1 MCTLP
6 LIYVSI
12 DNAGLIASRTT
23 PSHHRVDS
31 NGKLSS
37 APGLP
42 SHRHL
47 DILTFCQPQVS
58 AQSATRRDQNA
69 CEHFQHSRATSS
81 KCLTRTKSRVKNASI
96 LVCDRGWKQR
106 HCCCQALLH
115 IYTSEPP
122 YLTAY
127 APCDVSSRGFFFVS
141 FGEQDSE
148 TCKIVWHKLHK
159 HMGTI
164 ISGSP
169 SQTRIADTYFNPSV
183 GDHGGAK
190 VA

>member
-1 MCTLP
+1 MHVSVKDTYTCFTPLDISSDSQLYRCVCLT

-12 DNAGLIASRTT
+12 DNAGLITSRTT

-37 APGLP
+37 APELP
-42 SHRHL
+42 SNRHL

-96 LVCDRGWKQR
+96 RVCDRGWKQR

-115 IYTSEPP
+115 KYSSEPP

-127 APCDVSSRGFFFVS
+127 VSCDVSSRGFFLIWRARLRNM
-141 FGEQDSE
+141 QDCMAQI
-148 TCKIVWHKLHK
+148 T
-159 HMGTI
+159 
-164 ISGSP
+164 
-169 SQTRIADTYFNPSV
+169 
-183 GDHGGAK
+183 
-190 VA
+190 